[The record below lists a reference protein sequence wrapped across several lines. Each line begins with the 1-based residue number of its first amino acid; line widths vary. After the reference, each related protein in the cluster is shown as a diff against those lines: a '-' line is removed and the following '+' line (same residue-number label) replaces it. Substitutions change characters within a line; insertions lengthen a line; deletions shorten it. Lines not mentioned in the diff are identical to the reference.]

1 MPTYTVCFY
10 TEADWAE
17 TTIKARTPTRALAAA
32 RCIADDEVY
41 ELNFQSYDS
50 TNGIERIVIMAS
62 DGRTVADWK
71 SGDLHLR
78 LAASALL
85 KVLEAQTEA
94 AQAVVDSWEAGDL
107 AGAVRG
113 LDASLDGARC
123 AIARAKGGVS

>member
-1 MPTYTVCFY
+1 MPTYTVHFY

-32 RCIADDEVY
+32 RRFADDEVY
-41 ELNFQSYDS
+41 QLNFQSYDS
-50 TNGIERIVIMAS
+50 TNGIEHIEIRAPNGHTAS
-62 DGRTVADWK
+62 EWRSD
-71 SGDLHLR
+71 DLYRR
-78 LAASALL
+78 LAASDLL
-85 KVLEAQTEA
+85 EALEAQTEA

-123 AIARAKGGVS
+123 AIAKATGGVS